1 MAIKFVYAL
10 ISSENDYYVEQAAI
24 SMHTLRAYNPGCHIT
39 LVANDDTLDTLTGNR
54 SLIKNYV
61 DEYVSV
67 NPPAEFTPTQKN
79 RFLKTTLRQNVEG
92 DFLYVD
98 NDTVIT
104 GSLKELDDLD
114 CEMGAVLDHHTPLEN
129 NNQLKD
135 YLRKTKKEFWNYNLY
150 FNGGVLFVRDTENT
164 HKLFEDWHSIWDED
178 RIAYG
183 ISIDQPAFAQANARN
198 KYMISEINGI
208 YNCQLFMPKASEYVY
223 SAKLIHYY
231 ANSRLASRY
240 PFTDERLLKMV
251 REQGLVRDGKDIAL
265 NLLLNYLRQCFI
277 VRGEELDLYNSPM
290 AMFGRKLAQDYKWT
304 NKPIRFIYR
313 LFGYRL

>member
-10 ISSENDYYVEQAAI
+10 ISSEKDYYVEQAAI

-104 GSLKELDDLD
+104 GSLKELDDLEEEID
-114 CEMGAVLDHHTPLEN
+114 CDRRELVARHIERLNEGKCQPQNSGVFINLVGNLERAADHIT
-129 NNQLKD
+129 
-135 YLRKTKKEFWNYNLY
+135 YIA
-150 FNGGVLFVRDTENT
+150 
-164 HKLFEDWHSIWDED
+164 HSIE
-178 RIAYG
+178 
-183 ISIDQPAFAQANARN
+183 
-198 KYMISEINGI
+198 
-208 YNCQLFMPKASEYVY
+208 
-223 SAKLIHYY
+223 
-231 ANSRLASRY
+231 
-240 PFTDERLLKMV
+240 
-251 REQGLVRDGKDIAL
+251 
-265 NLLLNYLRQCFI
+265 
-277 VRGEELDLYNSPM
+277 
-290 AMFGRKLAQDYKWT
+290 
-304 NKPIRFIYR
+304 
-313 LFGYRL
+313 